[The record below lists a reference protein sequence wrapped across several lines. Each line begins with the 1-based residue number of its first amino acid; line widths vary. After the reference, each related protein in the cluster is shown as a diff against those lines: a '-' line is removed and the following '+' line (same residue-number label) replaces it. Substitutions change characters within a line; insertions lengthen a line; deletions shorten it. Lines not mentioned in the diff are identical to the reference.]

1 MTQYLSG
8 TGGWAYFPHK
18 PTLRTYSKAFNFVEV
33 NYTFYEY
40 PNPRTVERWRKS
52 VPNDFTFTVRC
63 HQDLTHRIGLKPVDQ
78 AYMVFSQMIVVCR
91 ILNAPFL
98 HLLTPASYTFDDTE
112 IDQAKDFFSTISPKG
127 VHLAWEVRSP
137 MTPKLATMIQDFGIV
152 HSVDF
157 SREEPAFKSENVY
170 TRVFGK
176 GEHNIYQF
184 GDEELEEI
192 DQKIAK
198 AEAKRVLVSFH
209 GIKMNTDAARF
220 RTYVETKTFI
230 PVTAF
235 TGIDS
240 VRAVLQEDAEFPAT
254 KDQLI
259 KHQGW
264 KVVDLT
270 SCKRVHLSELLS
282 KIPEKAYHSVQ
293 EVTKEMNAILQTH
306 RL

>member
-1 MTQYLSG
+1 VTQYLIG

-18 PTLRTYSKAFNFVEV
+18 PTLRAYAKTFNFVEV

-40 PNPRTVERWRKS
+40 PDSRTVERWRRS
-52 VPNDFTFTVRC
+52 VPPDFTFTVRC
-63 HQDLTHRIGLKPVDQ
+63 HQDLTHEIGLKPDDQ
-78 AYMVFSQMIVVCR
+78 AYTVFSQMIVVCR

-98 HLLTPASYTFDDTE
+98 HLLTPASYTFDDIK
-112 IDQAKDFFSTISPKG
+112 IDQAKDFFSTVNLKN
-127 VHLAWEVRSP
+127 VRLAWEVRSP
-137 MTPKLATMIQDFGIV
+137 ITPKLVTMMQDFGIV
-152 HSVDF
+152 HSADL
-157 SREEPAFKSENVY
+157 SREEPAFKSDDIY

-184 GDEELEEI
+184 DDEELEEI

-209 GIKMNTDAARF
+209 GIKMNTDATRF
-220 RTYVETKTFI
+220 RRYVETKTFI

-240 VRAVLQEDAEFPAT
+240 VRAVLREDAEFPT
-254 KDQLI
+254 TRDQLV

-270 SCKRVHLSELLS
+270 VDKRTHLSQLLS
-282 KIPEKAYHSVQ
+282 QIPEKTYCSVQ
-293 EVTKEMNAILQTH
+293 EVTKEMDAILETR